1 MRANF
6 LAGSIGIIIGCVFK
20 STSLGPVILS
30 FFGFEPSELNLYIA
44 AGFSALV
51 TKLSIKG
58 VVEEFFSDLGIYHY
72 NLKPDFIYMG
82 GLPLASNYKLVLP
95 SAVELGLDAYASSL
109 SDEGQVGG
117 ANPSQSAGGNNIDP
131 QPWT

>member
-30 FFGFEPSELNLYIA
+30 FFGVEPSELNLYIA

-58 VVEEFFSDLGIYHY
+58 VVEEFFSDFPPRGVTRVYTRAPRAEGLVIYHY
-72 NLKPDFIYMG
+72 NLKPDFMYMG

-95 SAVELGLDAYASSL
+95 SAV
-109 SDEGQVGG
+109 
-117 ANPSQSAGGNNIDP
+117 
-131 QPWT
+131 